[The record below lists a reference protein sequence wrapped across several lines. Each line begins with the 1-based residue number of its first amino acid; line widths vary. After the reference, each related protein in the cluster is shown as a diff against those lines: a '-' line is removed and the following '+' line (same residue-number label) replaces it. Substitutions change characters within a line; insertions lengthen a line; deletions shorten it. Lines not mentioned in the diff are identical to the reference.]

1 MIFTNYFSEN
11 WTALENR
18 KKNITENFSN
28 IYLCRNME
36 DEYDALMVSLGV
48 PPTDADTPASAEP
61 NESLLDVDDEEE
73 VLVLEPPLEPTPAE
87 TPEIPDG
94 STSEQNKVNSEF
106 LEILLSNNSDDE
118 DMSSQKTNTTI
129 YTKYSKYG
137 IREGY
142 EFSETEHDPE
152 SDRPQLGSLYHQCK
166 TARAASLA
174 YTCTNV
180 EVGKETGSS
189 KTVNFSSIGSLN
201 CMGDSEVLNTFRGS
215 RLTSNNV
222 DVNQNISLSFD
233 PATLTCI
240 SCPVPPRRLIRSS
253 RPT

>member
-1 MIFTNYFSEN
+1 
-11 WTALENR
+11 
-18 KKNITENFSN
+18 
-28 IYLCRNME
+28 
-36 DEYDALMVSLGV
+36 
-48 PPTDADTPASAEP
+48 
-61 NESLLDVDDEEE
+61 VDDEEE

-129 YTKYSKYG
+129 YKKYSKYG

-166 TARAASLA
+166 TARPLLLLTHALMLRLEKKPGVQKLSISRQLA
-174 YTCTNV
+174 RSTAWGIVRYSTLSGV
-180 EVGKETGSS
+180 QGSQV
-189 KTVNFSSIGSLN
+189 T
-201 CMGDSEVLNTFRGS
+201 
-215 RLTSNNV
+215 
-222 DVNQNISLSFD
+222 
-233 PATLTCI
+233 TLM
-240 SCPVPPRRLIRSS
+240 
-253 RPT
+253 